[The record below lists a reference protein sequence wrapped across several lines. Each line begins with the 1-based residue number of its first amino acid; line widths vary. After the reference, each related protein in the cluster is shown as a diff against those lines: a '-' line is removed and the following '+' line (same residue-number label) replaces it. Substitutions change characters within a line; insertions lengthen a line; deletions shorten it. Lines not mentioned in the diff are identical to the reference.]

1 MPMGNSSSEKSPPA
15 AGGAEGLDWLAD
27 LPAAI
32 CIMDRDFRFL
42 GASNRMRG
50 AWGVQAGHGMGRLIT
65 DVAPIAKDWIPQLQ
79 AALAG
84 KRSTLERQPIE
95 SPFGKVWVRAEFSP
109 WRDPSGAVAGVMLG
123 MTDITGLVAALENK
137 ERAEERL
144 NVAMAISDIHVW
156 EMDYVNQTLTTAGAA
171 DTFFERPQT
180 YEDILD
186 MNSTVHPD
194 DRHIVDA
201 GWARYAETGVSHGV
215 EIRMNRTDKK
225 EVWANSIAFIIAN
238 AAGETERIIGALQNI
253 TARKVAER
261 ELVAAKQAAEA
272 ASFAKSEFLANMSHE
287 IRTPLNGVL
296 GMAQAVLR
304 DDLSEVQRDRLQVI
318 QKSGEALLAI
328 LNDLLDLSKIE
339 AGKLTLEAIEFD
351 MGELALGA
359 HAAFTA
365 NANAKG
371 VEFNLTVED
380 EAKGVYLGDPTRLR
394 QILYN
399 LVSNSLKF
407 TDEGEVRVV
416 VSRSGSV
423 LHITVNDTG
432 CGIPQD
438 QLATLFEKFVQ
449 ADASTTRRFGG
460 TGLGLSICRELA
472 ELMGGS
478 IRVESVLDQGSVFTV
493 DLPLERVGEAR
504 AHVPHDAYGAQ
515 MPETM
520 FAPIRVLA
528 AEDNMVNQLVLK
540 TLLAQVGLHPEVVA
554 DGAACVE
561 AWERE
566 EWDLILM
573 DMQMPIMDGQE
584 AAREIRAREAATGRR
599 RTPIVALTANAMA
612 HQVSAYLAA
621 GMDSHVAKPIEAALL
636 FHAIEACLDASETQ
650 ELAL

>member
-1 MPMGNSSSEKSPPA
+1 MPEAPA
-15 AGGAEGLDWLAD
+15 DAALAWLAD

-32 CIMDRDFRFL
+32 CIMDRDLRFL
-42 GASNRMRG
+42 GASNRMRV
-50 AWGVQAGHGMGRLIT
+50 AWGVQPGDGMGRRIV
-65 DVAPIAKDWIPQLQ
+65 DVAPIANGWLPQFE

-84 KRSTLERQPIE
+84 ERSTLERQPIE
-95 SPFGKVWVRAEFSP
+95 TPFGKLWVRAEFSP
-109 WRDPSGAVAGVMLG
+109 WRDSAGAVAGVMLG
-123 MTDITGLVAALENK
+123 MTDITKLVQALENK

-144 NVAMAISDIHVW
+144 NVAMAITDIHVW
-156 EMDYVNQTLTTAGAA
+156 EMDYVQKTLTTAGAA

-180 YEDILD
+180 YDDVLD

-194 DRHIVDA
+194 DRHIADA
-201 GWARYAETGVSHGV
+201 AWAKYAETGVSHGV
-215 EIRMNRTDKK
+215 EIRMNRSDNK
-225 EVWANSIAFIIAN
+225 EVWANSIAFIVAN
-238 AAGETERIIGALQNI
+238 AAGETERIIGAMQNI
-253 TARKVAER
+253 TARKQAEK

-272 ASFAKSEFLANMSHE
+272 ASLAKSDFLANMSHE

-304 DDLSEVQRDRLQVI
+304 DDLSEVQRDRVQVI
-318 QKSGEALLAI
+318 QKSGETLLAI
-328 LNDLLDLSKIE
+328 LNDILDLSKIE

-351 MGELALGA
+351 IGELALGA

-365 NANAKG
+365 TANGKG
-371 VEFNLTVED
+371 VEFNLTVD
-380 EAKGVYLGDPTRLR
+380 EEAQGVYLGDPTRLR
-394 QILYN
+394 QVLYN

-407 TDEGEVRVV
+407 TDDGEVRVR
-416 VSRSGSV
+416 VSRPSGA
-423 LHITVNDTG
+423 LRITVNDTG
-432 CGIPQD
+432 CGISED
-438 QLATLFEKFVQ
+438 QLATLFDKFVQ

-478 IRVESVLDQGSVFTV
+478 IQVTSRVGEGSVFTV
-493 DLPLERVGEAR
+493 DLPLQRIGGAR
-504 AHVPHDAYGAQ
+504 AHQPHDAYGAE

-540 TLLAQVGLHPEVVA
+540 TLLAQVGLHPEVV
-554 DGAACVE
+554 DNGAAAVE

-566 EWDLILM
+566 EWDIILM
-573 DMQMPIMDGQE
+573 DMQMPIMDGQD
-584 AAREIRAREAATGRR
+584 AARQIRLREAATGRR

-621 GMDSHVAKPIEAALL
+621 GMDSHVAKPIEAAVL
-636 FHAIEACLDASETQ
+636 FHTIEACLEDPEAQ
-650 ELAL
+650 VAV